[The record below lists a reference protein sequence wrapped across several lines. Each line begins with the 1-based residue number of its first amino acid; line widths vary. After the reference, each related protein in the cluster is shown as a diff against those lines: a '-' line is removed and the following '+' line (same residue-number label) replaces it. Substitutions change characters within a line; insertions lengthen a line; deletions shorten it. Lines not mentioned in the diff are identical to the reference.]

1 MRHLLAVLLLLVP
14 AALSAQAT
22 GGPKSTASDSA
33 ALTALAER
41 FWRWRAANQPM
52 SGDDIPRIERPVD
65 WVPDWSPAAVRARRE
80 TLARFEREW
89 RAIDTTRWS
98 RPTQV
103 DYRLMGSALARVH
116 WELDV
121 TRGWKRNP
129 LFYLEQ
135 TLGALHERLTPPPP
149 FDAARS
155 TAIVRRVERIP
166 QTLAEGRAN
175 LTEAVGPFAQL
186 AAEALDSI
194 RPRLE
199 TVARELGP
207 QLTGPDAARLPAAM
221 AAAITALE
229 NYRGWLEQR
238 IPSLPTRTAIGREA
252 YVGFLQNVALV
263 PYTPEQLVAMARQD
277 WQRVVSFEAYERE
290 RNRALPELPL
300 FADQAAQ
307 LGQEAADEE
316 RARRFLEEH
325 GILTVPAWLK
335 HYRTAALPAYLAPLA
350 DWGVHDDLTSPSRLA
365 EDGMSF
371 RPPPRTR
378 LGYFYLASAKDPR
391 PLLVHEG
398 VPGHY
403 MQLALSWAHKDP
415 IRRHYY
421 DSNSN
426 EGIGFYAEEMMLQAG
441 FFDDRPRAREIVY
454 NFARLRTLR
463 VEVDVKL
470 ALGEFTIQDA
480 AHYLET
486 MVPMDAETALE
497 EAASFAATPGQAIT
511 YETGKLQILA
521 FLADA
526 RLQQRDRFSLRA
538 FHDYVWKNGNVP
550 IALQRW
556 ELLGLDDELKR
567 LGGAPVA
574 AHP

>member
-1 MRHLLAVLLLLVP
+1 MRHALAALILLAF
-14 AALSAQAT
+14 AAPLSAQM
-22 GGPKSTASDSA
+22 GPTQVPP

-41 FWRWRAANQPM
+41 FWTWRAANQPM
-52 SGDDIPRIERPVD
+52 TGDDIPRLERPAD
-65 WVPDWSPAAVRARRE
+65 WLPDWSPAAVRARRE
-80 TLARFEREW
+80 ARRRFEREW
-89 RAIDTTRWS
+89 RGIDTTGWS
-98 RPTQV
+98 RAAQV
-103 DYRLMGSALARVH
+103 DYRLMGSALARVD
-116 WELDV
+116 WELEV

-149 FDAARS
+149 FDAART
-155 TAIVRRVERIP
+155 TAIVRRAERIP
-166 QTLAEGRAN
+166 RTLAEGRAN

-186 AAEALDSI
+186 AVGALDEI

-199 TVARELGP
+199 TVQRELGP
-207 QLTGPDAARLPAAM
+207 QLNGPDAARFPSTM

-229 NYRGWLEQR
+229 DYRTWLQQR
-238 IPSLPTRTAIGREA
+238 IPRLPNRTAIGREA
-252 YVGFLQNVALV
+252 YIGFLKHVAMV
-263 PYTPEQLVAMARQD
+263 PYSPEQLIAMARQD
-277 WQRVVSFEAYERE
+277 WQRVVAFETYERE
-290 RNRALPELPL
+290 RNRALPELSI
-300 FADQAAQ
+300 FSDQRVQ
-307 LGQEAADEE
+307 LAQEAADEA
-316 RARRFLEEH
+316 RARRFLDEH

-335 HYRTAALPAYLAPLA
+335 HYRTAALPPYLAPLA
-350 DWGVHDDLTSPSRLA
+350 GWGVNDDLTSPSRLA
-365 EDGMSF
+365 EDGMSY
-371 RPPPRTR
+371 RPPPTGG

-403 MQLALSWAHKDP
+403 LQLALSWAHEDP

-441 FFDDRPRAREIVY
+441 FFDDRPRVREIVY

-470 ALGEFTIQDA
+470 ALGEFTIKDA
-480 AHYLET
+480 ARYLET
-486 MVPMDAETALE
+486 MVPMDSKTALE

-511 YETGKLQILA
+511 YEIGKLQILS
-521 FLADA
+521 FLAEA
-526 RLQQRDRFSLRA
+526 RLKQGDAFTLRA
-538 FHDYVWKNGNVP
+538 FHDYLWKNGNVP

-556 ELLGLDDELKR
+556 ELLQSEEYEVRSKK
-567 LGGAPVA
+567 
-574 AHP
+574 

>member
-1 MRHLLAVLLLLVP
+1 MRYPLAALLLLVAAPSLSAQTAASPAP
-14 AALSAQAT
+14 AALT
-22 GGPKSTASDSA
+22 E
-33 ALTALAER
+33 LAER

-52 SGDDIPRIERPVD
+52 SGDDIPRIERPAD
-65 WVPDWSPAAVRARRE
+65 WAPDWSPAALRARRDA
-80 TLARFEREW
+80 LARFEREW
-89 RAIDTTRWS
+89 RAIDTAGWN
-98 RPTQV
+98 RPAQV
-103 DYRLMGSALARVH
+103 DYRLIGSALARVH

-186 AAEALDSI
+186 AVGALEDI

-229 NYRGWLEQR
+229 DYRRWLEQR

-300 FADQAAQ
+300 FATQQAQ
-307 LGQEAADEE
+307 LQQEAADES
-316 RARRFLEEH
+316 RARQFLEEH
-325 GILTVPAWLK
+325 GIVAVPAWVK
-335 HYRTAALPAYLAPLA
+335 HYRTAALPAYLAPLGN
-350 DWGVHDDLTSPSRLA
+350 WGVNDDLTGPSRLDQ
-365 EDGMSF
+365 DGNSY
-371 RPPPRTR
+371 RPSPSNQ
-378 LGYFYLASAKDPR
+378 LGYFYLSSAKDPR

-403 MQLALSWAHKDP
+403 LQMALSWAHEDP

-486 MVPMDAETALE
+486 MVPMDAKTALE

-511 YETGKLQILA
+511 YEIGKLQILA
-521 FLADA
+521 FLADT
-526 RLQQRDRFSLRA
+526 RLQQRDQFSLRA

-556 ELLGLDDELKR
+556 ELLGLNDELKR
-567 LGGAPVA
+567 LE
-574 AHP
+574 

>member
-1 MRHLLAVLLLLVP
+1 MRHPFAALLLLLSAPPLSAQTAPSPAP
-14 AALSAQAT
+14 AALT
-22 GGPKSTASDSA
+22 E
-33 ALTALAER
+33 LAER

-52 SGDDIPRIERPVD
+52 SGDDIPRIERPAD
-65 WVPDWSPAAVRARRE
+65 WVPDWSPAAVRARRDA
-80 TLARFEREW
+80 LGRFDREW
-89 RAIDTTRWS
+89 RAIDTTGWS
-98 RPTQV
+98 RPVQV
-103 DYRLMGSALARVH
+103 DYRLIGSALARVR

-135 TLGALHERLTPPPP
+135 TLGGLHERLTPPPP

-166 QTLAEGRAN
+166 QTLSEGRAN

-186 AAEALDSI
+186 AVGALNDI

-207 QLTGPDAARLPAAM
+207 QLTGPDAARLPGAM

-229 NYRGWLEQR
+229 DYRRWLEQR

-263 PYTPEQLVAMARQD
+263 PYAPEQLVAMARQD

-290 RNRALPELPL
+290 RNRALPELAL
-300 FADQAAQ
+300 FDDQQAQ
-307 LGQEAADEE
+307 LRQEAADEE

-335 HYRTAALPAYLAPLA
+335 HYRTAALPPYLAPLA
-350 DWGVHDDLTSPSRLA
+350 DWGVNDDLTSPSRLA

-371 RPPPRTR
+371 RPPPSTR

-403 MQLALSWAHKDP
+403 MQLALAFAHEDP
-415 IRRHYY
+415 IRQHYY

-441 FFDDRPRAREIVY
+441 FFDDRPRVREIIY

-486 MVPMDAETALE
+486 MVPMDAKTALE

-511 YETGKLQILA
+511 YEIGKLQILA

-526 RLQQRDRFSLRA
+526 RLKQGDRFSLRA

-556 ELLGLDDELKR
+556 ELLGLNDELKH
-567 LGGAPVA
+567 LD
-574 AHP
+574 